1 MSNLLDTCY
10 EKVIDGIRRL
20 DTPEELAQR
29 YLSKHNDIDE
39 VIDDFVTFQKAK
51 CMTSGFLTGLGGI
64 ITLPVTIPVN
74 LASVLYV

>member
-39 VIDDFVTFQKAK
+39 AIDDFVTFQKAK
-51 CMTSGFLTGLGGI
+51 CMTSEFLTGLGGI